1 MNASRRVLRAST
13 NTVKKIYSFGEKSI
27 QGHVIEGTII
37 VILIVLTAVVLN
49 FLPLN
54 FLCFFNNIIVKV
66 IFLIVIAF
74 VALYCPAIG
83 LMLAILLVSIIQM
96 CQRKQLSMEIG
107 NIQSGGGQTIES
119 MPPGDPRRTM
129 ENMPSGDPLGNVME
143 SYGGTQENLMESYG
157 GTQENLMESYGGTQE
172 NLMESY
178 GGTQENLMESY
189 GGTQENLMESYG
201 GTQENLMESY
211 GGTQENLMESYGGTQ
226 ENLMESYSN
235 RGGHMEPQGFN
246 DDTSCVA
253 GCGGSGSGGKRD
265 NRRELNGM
273 CGNVKTWTNQESAQG
288 LDGEVVGLQSS
299 IGYPL

>member
-119 MPPGDPRRTM
+119 MPNNDIYESMPGTPQ
-129 ENMPSGDPLGNVME
+129 GDPLGNVME
-143 SYGGTQENLMESYG
+143 SYGENLNHSTNLMESYG
-157 GTQENLMESYGGTQE
+157 ENPNHSTNLMESYGENPIHST

-178 GGTQENLMESY
+178 GENPNHSTNLMESY
-189 GGTQENLMESYG
+189 GENSIHS
-201 GTQENLMESY
+201 T
-211 GGTQENLMESYGGTQ
+211 
-226 ENLMESYSN
+226 NLMESYSN

>member
-13 NTVKKIYSFGEKSI
+13 NTVKKIYSFGEKSV

-37 VILIVLTAVVLN
+37 VILIVLTAVVLK
-49 FLPLN
+49 FLPLK

-107 NIQSGGGQTIES
+107 NIQSGGGRTIES
-119 MPPGDPRRTM
+119 
-129 ENMPSGDPLGNVME
+129 MPSGDPLGGQVE
-143 SYGGTQENLMESYG
+143 SMGNLMESYG
-157 GTQENLMESYGGTQE
+157 GTQENPIDSTNMMESYGGTQE
-172 NLMESY
+172 NPIDS
-178 GGTQENLMESY
+178 T
-189 GGTQENLMESYG
+189 
-201 GTQENLMESY
+201 
-211 GGTQENLMESYGGTQ
+211 
-226 ENLMESYSN
+226 NLMESYSN

-273 CGNVKTWTNQESAQG
+273 CGNVKTWTNQISAQG

>member
-1 MNASRRVLRAST
+1 MNASRRGLRASG
-13 NTVKKIYSFGEKSI
+13 NMVKKIYSFGEKSV

-37 VILIVLTAVVLN
+37 VILIVLTAVVLK

-107 NIQSGGGQTIES
+107 NIQSGGQTVES
-119 MPPGDPRRTM
+119 LPTGDP
-129 ENMPSGDPLGNVME
+129 SGAQVE
-143 SYGGTQENLMESYG
+143 SYGGNQQNLMESYG
-157 GTQENLMESYGGTQE
+157 GNPYDGTQQNLMESYGGNPYDGTQQ

-178 GGTQENLMESY
+178 GGNTYDGTQQNLMESY
-189 GGTQENLMESYG
+189 GGNTYDGTQQNLMESYG
-201 GTQENLMESY
+201 ETQ
-211 GGTQENLMESYGGTQ
+211 Q
-226 ENLMESYSN
+226 NLMESYSN
-235 RGGHMEPQGFN
+235 KGGHMEPQGFN

-253 GCGGSGSGGKRD
+253 GCGGSGSGGKKD

>member
-13 NTVKKIYSFGEKSI
+13 NTVKKIYSFGEKSV
-27 QGHVIEGTII
+27 QGHIIEGSII
-37 VILIVLTAVVLN
+37 VILIVLTAVVLK

-107 NIQSGGGQTIES
+107 NIQGGG
-119 MPPGDPRRTM
+119 RTM
-129 ENMPSGDPLGNVME
+129 ENNTNMNLYESMQGTPQGNPLGDVME
-143 SYGGTQENLMESYG
+143 SYGGDTQGDVMESYG
-157 GTQENLMESYGGTQE
+157 GAAQGDVMESYGGAAQGDV
-172 NLMESY
+172 MESY
-178 GGTQENLMESY
+178 GGAQGDVMESY
-189 GGTQENLMESYG
+189 G
-201 GTQENLMESY
+201 
-211 GGTQENLMESYGGTQ
+211 
-226 ENLMESYSN
+226 N
-235 RGGHMEPQGFN
+235 RGGSMEPQGFN

-253 GCGGSGSGGKRD
+253 GCGGSGSGGKKD
-265 NRRELNGM
+265 NRRELNSM

-288 LDGEVVGLQSS
+288 LDGEIVGLQSS

>member
-1 MNASRRVLRAST
+1 MNASRRGLRASG
-13 NTVKKIYSFGEKSI
+13 NMVKKIYSFGEKSV

-37 VILIVLTAVVLN
+37 VILIVLTAVVLK

-107 NIQSGGGQTIES
+107 NIQSGGQTVES
-119 MPPGDPRRTM
+119 LPTGDP
-129 ENMPSGDPLGNVME
+129 SGAQVESYGGNQQNLME
-143 SYGGTQENLMESYG
+143 SYGGNPYDGTQQNLMESYGGNTYDGTQQNLMESYG
-157 GTQENLMESYGGTQE
+157 GTQQNLMESYGGTQ
-172 NLMESY
+172 
-178 GGTQENLMESY
+178 Q
-189 GGTQENLMESYG
+189 
-201 GTQENLMESY
+201 
-211 GGTQENLMESYGGTQ
+211 
-226 ENLMESYSN
+226 NLMESYSN
-235 RGGHMEPQGFN
+235 KGGHMEPQGFN

-253 GCGGSGSGGKRD
+253 GCGGSGSGGKKD

>member
-13 NTVKKIYSFGEKSI
+13 NTVKKIYSFGEKSV
-27 QGHVIEGTII
+27 QGHVIEGSII
-37 VILIVLTAVVLN
+37 VILIVLTAVVLK

-107 NIQSGGGQTIES
+107 NIQGSRRTVENTPNMDIYES
-119 MPPGDPRRTM
+119 MQGNPMGDQ
-129 ENMPSGDPLGNVME
+129 GDVME
-143 SYGGTQENLMESYG
+143 SYGGPDTQGDVMESYG
-157 GTQENLMESYGGTQE
+157 GAQEDVMESYG
-172 NLMESY
+172 
-178 GGTQENLMESY
+178 
-189 GGTQENLMESYG
+189 
-201 GTQENLMESY
+201 
-211 GGTQENLMESYGGTQ
+211 
-226 ENLMESYSN
+226 N
-235 RGGHMEPQGFN
+235 RGGSMEPQGFN

-265 NRRELNGM
+265 NRRELNSM
-273 CGNVKTWTNQESAQG
+273 CGNVKTWTSQESAQG
-288 LDGEVVGLQSS
+288 LDGEIVGLQSS

>member
-13 NTVKKIYSFGEKSI
+13 NTVQKIYSFGEKSV
-27 QGHVIEGTII
+27 QGHVIEGSII
-37 VILIVLTAVVLN
+37 VILIVLTAVVLK

-107 NIQSGGGQTIES
+107 NIQGGS
-119 MPPGDPRRTM
+119 RTM
-129 ENMPSGDPLGNVME
+129 ENNTNMDVYESMQGTPEGNPLGDVMKSYGESPDTQGDVME
-143 SYGGTQENLMESYG
+143 SYGGSAQGDVMKPYGGGAEEFLMESYD
-157 GTQENLMESYGGTQE
+157 
-172 NLMESY
+172 
-178 GGTQENLMESY
+178 
-189 GGTQENLMESYG
+189 
-201 GTQENLMESY
+201 
-211 GGTQENLMESYGGTQ
+211 
-226 ENLMESYSN
+226 N
-235 RGGHMEPQGFN
+235 RGGSMEPQGFN

-253 GCGGSGSGGKRD
+253 GCGGSGSGGKKD
-265 NRRELNGM
+265 NRRDLNSM
-273 CGNVKTWTNQESAQG
+273 CGNVKTWTSQESAQG
-288 LDGEVVGLQSS
+288 LDGEIVGLQSS

>member
-1 MNASRRVLRAST
+1 MNASRRGLRASG
-13 NTVKKIYSFGEKSI
+13 NMVKKIYSFGEKSV

-37 VILIVLTAVVLN
+37 VILIVLTAVVLK

-107 NIQSGGGQTIES
+107 NIQSGGQTVES
-119 MPPGDPRRTM
+119 LPTGDP
-129 ENMPSGDPLGNVME
+129 SGAQVESYGGNQQNLME
-143 SYGGTQENLMESYG
+143 SYGGNPYDGTQQNLMESYGGNPYDGTQQNLMESYGGNTYDGTQQNLMESYGGNTYDGTQQNLMESYG
-157 GTQENLMESYGGTQE
+157 GTQQNLMESYGETQ
-172 NLMESY
+172 
-178 GGTQENLMESY
+178 Q
-189 GGTQENLMESYG
+189 
-201 GTQENLMESY
+201 
-211 GGTQENLMESYGGTQ
+211 
-226 ENLMESYSN
+226 NLMESYSN
-235 RGGHMEPQGFN
+235 KGGHMEPQGFN

-253 GCGGSGSGGKRD
+253 GCGGSGSGGKKD